1 MRTFI
6 ITILPSILVF
16 LMGCDSHLAY
26 LSIMQQAENCM
37 NTRPDSALILLEGM
51 ADSIHVYPKET
62 QMYWHLLTI
71 QAKDKQYI
79 THTSDSL
86 INRIVE
92 FYEKHDD
99 KAKRMMAYYYQGRVY
114 RDMNDTPQALKAF
127 QRAEELK
134 VSDKELLTKVYSQ
147 MGYLF
152 AYQGLYDEAIK
163 VRRKSIDI
171 YTYMGKENKAS
182 FAFRDIA
189 RMHKAKGQAD
199 SALYYYQRACQS
211 AIADND
217 QTIYDGILG
226 ELGNCYYSWGK
237 ADTAKLLLMKVWNSN
252 VRMNKTHIFPY
263 LGHIYEQ
270 EQKWDSAIYCYNRA
284 MKTKDLYKQ
293 VSALIGLSRIELQSK
308 GNSPKAVEYLIK
320 ALSLNDSIH
329 DRIQTEAVAKINSL
343 YNYQHTEAEN
353 DRLKLEQEKQK
364 VQITLLLLIALGITL
379 GGTLLFFRQK
389 ARRLEEEK
397 AIENFRIEMKDRYE
411 RSEAAIHENLMKI
424 EVLKMQLQQ
433 ALEERDL
440 LKAEQLQVQQ
450 KRLQTRNE
458 EIALQQEEARLR
470 IDTLRCTA
478 IYMEFQQAAKTENIN
493 LLNEQNA
500 YKWDEL
506 REAIDKAYPD
516 FTERIRLL
524 CPSLS
529 DKEAK
534 VCLLTKAD
542 ITPSG
547 IAIILKSSRQ
557 AISNIRARLFKRIAD
572 YHQDFTDF
580 DLFIG
585 SF

>member
-16 LMGCDSHLAY
+16 FMGCNSHLPY
-26 LSIMQQAENCM
+26 PSIMQQAENCM

-62 QMYWHLLTI
+62 QMYWYLLTI

-114 RDMNDTPQALKAF
+114 RDMNDAPQALKAF

-217 QTIYDGILG
+217 QTIYDGIWG

-270 EQKWDSAIYCYNRA
+270 EQKWDSAIYC
-284 MKTKDLYKQ
+284 
-293 VSALIGLSRIELQSK
+293 
-308 GNSPKAVEYLIK
+308 
-320 ALSLNDSIH
+320 
-329 DRIQTEAVAKINSL
+329 
-343 YNYQHTEAEN
+343 
-353 DRLKLEQEKQK
+353 
-364 VQITLLLLIALGITL
+364 
-379 GGTLLFFRQK
+379 
-389 ARRLEEEK
+389 
-397 AIENFRIEMKDRYE
+397 
-411 RSEAAIHENLMKI
+411 
-424 EVLKMQLQQ
+424 
-433 ALEERDL
+433 
-440 LKAEQLQVQQ
+440 
-450 KRLQTRNE
+450 
-458 EIALQQEEARLR
+458 
-470 IDTLRCTA
+470 
-478 IYMEFQQAAKTENIN
+478 
-493 LLNEQNA
+493 
-500 YKWDEL
+500 
-506 REAIDKAYPD
+506 
-516 FTERIRLL
+516 
-524 CPSLS
+524 
-529 DKEAK
+529 
-534 VCLLTKAD
+534 
-542 ITPSG
+542 
-547 IAIILKSSRQ
+547 
-557 AISNIRARLFKRIAD
+557 
-572 YHQDFTDF
+572 
-580 DLFIG
+580 
-585 SF
+585 

>member
-1 MRTFI
+1 
-6 ITILPSILVF
+6 
-16 LMGCDSHLAY
+16 
-26 LSIMQQAENCM
+26 M

-51 ADSIHVYPKET
+51 ADCIHTFPEET

-86 INRIVE
+86 INHIVE

-114 RDMNDTPQALKAF
+114 RDMNDAPQALKAF

-134 VSDKELLTKVYSQ
+134 ISDKELLTKVYSQ

-293 VSALIGLSRIELQSK
+293 VSALKGLSRIELQSK

-329 DRIQTEAVAKINSL
+329 DRIQTEAIAKINFL

-353 DRLKLEQEKQK
+353 NRLQLEQERYEKM
-364 VQITLLLLIALGITL
+364 LLVAVLLVLTGIMICIWL
-379 GGTLLFFRQK
+379 VISRQK
-389 ARRLEEEK
+389 
-397 AIENFRIEMKDRYE
+397 E
-411 RSEAAIHENLMKI
+411 R
-424 EVLKMQLQQ
+424 
-433 ALEERDL
+433 
-440 LKAEQLQVQQ
+440 Q
-450 KRLQTRNE
+450 KFQRNE
-458 EIALQQEEARLR
+458 ERLKQLQEQAVQEKQETIKANGEKIKELEANLVNKTKEKNELEKQMTRLQVEQLKWQNQGIQLSMDQKILAVKALKETKVYSRFRRVSLGETMEIGSNEWSDLR
-470 IDTLRCTA
+470 
-478 IYMEFQQAAKTENIN
+478 TEIN
-493 LLNEQNA
+493 
-500 YKWDEL
+500 
-506 REAIDKAYPD
+506 RAYPG
-516 FTERIRLL
+516 FLQNLMELYPKMSLVETRICMLTKL
-524 CPSLS
+524 EMQPAHI
-529 DKEAK
+529 AK
-534 VCLLTKAD
+534 VLGY
-542 ITPSG
+542 SR
-547 IAIILKSSRQ
+547 SSVTT
-557 AISNIRARLFKRIAD
+557 ARDRLYKKIFGTEGTAEK
-572 YHQDFTDF
+572 
-580 DLFIG
+580 FIK
-585 SF
+585 FIENV